1 MKRAAMLAPADS
13 GASTLKPQIKTA
25 ESGAAPAVKE
35 PEKTENLDVTC
46 PVCHSELR
54 IGEAV
59 RARAKPGSAPPP
71 AELLRKQTDE
81 TSPTPAPAPVQD
93 GTAGEP
99 HLTVEER
106 EKQIAAARQA
116 HPVSLNTPMKPRL
129 EYVLTDKTPPLVKE
143 GKDAEARR
151 SAAKEKTVTE

>member
-1 MKRAAMLAPADS
+1 
-13 GASTLKPQIKTA
+13 
-25 ESGAAPAVKE
+25 
-35 PEKTENLDVTC
+35 
-46 PVCHSELR
+46 
-54 IGEAV
+54 
-59 RARAKPGSAPPP
+59 
-71 AELLRKQTDE
+71 
-81 TSPTPAPAPVQD
+81 
-93 GTAGEP
+93 
-99 HLTVEER
+99 LTVEER